1 MFVSHKFAKKK
12 KYNIKSSFQILGGR
26 LNGAKIVLI
35 DPTEGDPSQDWK
47 VDYKNILGR
56 QIQITDYS
64 SNIFLSFNKCK
75 VGSNGQRLTLLVA
88 GPSGAG
94 KSTFCINYMNIFR
107 KQMKNAEKYPIYFIT
122 TIIDDPRLK
131 KIDNCIVIDL
141 NDEEMLN
148 YYFVDP
154 ETRLSCNQDFMG
166 LSNLNNSLVVVDDA
180 EQLDKNKRIL
190 LEDLLAN
197 IMKYGRHNNCNLIW
211 SRHLING
218 NNKLVQESLSELMY
232 IVLFKDGA
240 HRRLSYFCEK
250 YLDHGKDLV
259 DWIRKDSGCRYTI
272 IHNRIPAFLL
282 NDKILQVLD

>member
-1 MFVSHKFAKKK
+1 
-12 KYNIKSSFQILGGR
+12 
-26 LNGAKIVLI
+26 
-35 DPTEGDPSQDWK
+35 
-47 VDYKNILGR
+47 
-56 QIQITDYS
+56 
-64 SNIFLSFNKCK
+64 
-75 VGSNGQRLTLLVA
+75 
-88 GPSGAG
+88 
-94 KSTFCINYMNIFR
+94 
-107 KQMKNAEKYPIYFIT
+107 
-122 TIIDDPRLK
+122 LK

-282 NDKILQVLD
+282 NDKILQVLE